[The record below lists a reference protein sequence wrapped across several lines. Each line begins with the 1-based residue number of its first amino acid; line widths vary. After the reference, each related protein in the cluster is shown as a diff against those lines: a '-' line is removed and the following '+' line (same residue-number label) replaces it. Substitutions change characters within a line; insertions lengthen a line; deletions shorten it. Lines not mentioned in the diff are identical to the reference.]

1 MKVSCLS
8 VDGARHIALSR
19 NSPFLIVNNNIS
31 AQNIG
36 ILTRSLIFVDKS
48 LLYSTLKHLFVADSD
63 IDTYFGIRCTSTLKD
78 NLKLG
83 VSFKIWLI
91 LVNLKK
97 KKKKNKKCVAS
108 ILGSLLKNLVTR
120 TLPLLFETVV
130 TVTVTLNWGKVTH
143 YFPLFFVTFACMRPH
158 IPYAIFI

>member
-48 LLYSTLKHLFVADSD
+48 LLYITLKHLFVADSD

-97 KKKKNKKCVAS
+97 KKKKTRSVLRAY
-108 ILGSLLKNLVTR
+108 LGRYSK
-120 TLPLLFETVV
+120 
-130 TVTVTLNWGKVTH
+130 
-143 YFPLFFVTFACMRPH
+143 
-158 IPYAIFI
+158 I